1 MNKISTHYTRYC
13 QKVALTPASIAHNV
27 CPLYVLVLILLRF
40 LLPIP
45 RMFKHLFVLLWLGLG
60 TSNTQAGSS
69 LFGYPAA
76 LQSNLQL
83 FPQWLSV
90 LERHLKNNI
99 PEGHCQSRRL
109 DSCHVKNWH
118 SFLQRIK
125 KLPKAEQIEQVNLF
139 ANQQNYILDIDNY
152 KLEDYW
158 ATPKEFLYNSGDCE
172 DYAITK
178 MLSLKQ
184 LGFNT
189 AAMRIVVLQDTNLR
203 IPHAVLA
210 INIKGDILI
219 LDNQIDEVISHKHI
233 VHYTPIYALNEQYW
247 WMFSPK

>member
-1 MNKISTHYTRYC
+1 
-13 QKVALTPASIAHNV
+13 LTPQAIDHNV
-27 CPLYVLVLILLRF
+27 CPLYVLVLILLIPLSPLYR
-40 LLPIP
+40 LL
-45 RMFKHLFVLLWLGLG
+45 KQLFVLLILSLSGH
-60 TSNTQAGSS
+60 SVQAGSG
-69 LFGYPAA
+69 LFGYSAA
-76 LQSNLQL
+76 LQDNLQL

-99 PEGHCQSRRL
+99 PEGRCQSRHM
-109 DSCHVKNWH
+109 DSCHIKNWH
-118 SFLQRIK
+118 DFLQRIK
-125 KLPKAEQIEQVNLF
+125 SLPKAEQIKQVNLY

-210 INIKGDILI
+210 LNIKGDILI

-233 VHYTPIYALNEQYW
+233 VHYTPIYALNEQHW
-247 WMFSPK
+247 WMFSPE

>member
-1 MNKISTHYTRYC
+1 MLAI
-13 QKVALTPASIAHNV
+13 
-27 CPLYVLVLILLRF
+27 F
-40 LLPIP
+40 LLA
-45 RMFKHLFVLLWLGLG
+45 LLWIPLSRPLL
-60 TSNTQAGSS
+60 AGSQ
-69 LFGYPAA
+69 LFGHQES
-76 LQSNLQL
+76 LQKNLSM

-90 LERHLKNNI
+90 LQRHIENNV
-99 PEGHCQSRRL
+99 PEGQCQNRHL
-109 DSCHVKNWH
+109 DSCHIKNWH
-118 SFLQRIK
+118 GFLESIRH
-125 KLPKAEQIEQVNLF
+125 LPKSEQIKRVNHY
-139 ANQQNYILDIDNY
+139 ANQQSYILDIDNY
-152 KLEDYW
+152 GMEDYW
-158 ATPKEFLYNSGDCE
+158 ATPREFLYNNGDCE

-219 LDNQIDEVISHKHI
+219 LDNQIDEVISHKYI
-233 VHYTPIYALNEQYW
+233 VHYTPIYALNEKYW